1 MGEAKRR
8 AASRARGAPPAG
20 AAYPGEDW
28 ETSHPTAVVPGKTC
42 GTCTACCTV
51 LGIPEL
57 KKPAWQQCSHL
68 ATGADGVGCKI
79 YAQRP
84 SSCRKFICGWLLDP
98 NMGPDLK
105 PENCHVV
112 FYQLNEQHI
121 VGCCDANHPQAWRA
135 PNVLAFV
142 HQLAR
147 SLGPHRKV
155 ILNEK
160 GQTWLVKEDAV
171 VPADTG

>member
-8 AASRARGAPPAG
+8 AASRARNNPAPASAPYPDDDWQMGHSAG
-20 AAYPGEDW
+20 I
-28 ETSHPTAVVPGKTC
+28 VPGKTC
-42 GTCTACCTV
+42 GSCTACCTV

-57 KKPAWQQCSHL
+57 KKPAWQECSHI
-68 ATGADGVGCKI
+68 ATGIGCKI
-79 YAQRP
+79 YAERP
-84 SSCRKFICGWLLDP
+84 PSCRKFICGWLLDP

-147 SLGPHRKV
+147 SLGPGRKV

-160 GQTWLVKEDAV
+160 SQTWLVTEDAV
-171 VPADTG
+171 VPANTG